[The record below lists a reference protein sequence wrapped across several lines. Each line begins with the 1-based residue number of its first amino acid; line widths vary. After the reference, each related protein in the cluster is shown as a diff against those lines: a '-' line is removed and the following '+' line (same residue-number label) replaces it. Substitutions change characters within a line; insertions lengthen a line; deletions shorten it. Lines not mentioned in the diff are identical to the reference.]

1 MIAIILTALLVVGVY
16 WWRSEKLTGG
26 PLPPGPKGVPIFGNL
41 LSLMWASLKGEA
53 PFVTLGNWGKEY
65 GPLCYLRFASQRVIV
80 VSDAQIAQ
88 QMCVK
93 QAENFSERP
102 PGLFVARVLKG
113 TGIVFNDGPSWKAH
127 RVFIQQ
133 ELRKFGC
140 SRQSIETP
148 IQHVADELVQQ
159 FKKVEGQVH
168 DPHLNFATATY
179 NVIWHIISGQRFQW
193 DDPFLGKLI
202 RNLDTNL
209 EAMELVGSHNYITLF
224 MLLQMIRHGV
234 FQLRAITK
242 ERFEYF
248 SQLISGCKEM
258 RANSPLEQ
266 EDSMVSDYLELLT
279 KPDRPV
285 YYSESQLLSLI
296 SDLFIAGGETTI
308 TTLRWSV
315 LCLALNPHVQ
325 ERIRNEMKEVVGMDS
340 PPSYS
345 QREELPYFEA
355 TMYEILRFC
364 GVTPGMWRNTTN
376 DTTVNGFFI
385 PKGTWVLLHFY
396 AMSRKEEDWKDAHL
410 FRPERFL
417 DEQGAFQK
425 NENFLV
431 FSTGRRHCPGETLAK
446 TELFT
451 LVANILQKFKITLAD
466 SEKPI
471 DLSDGVFGITYAPP
485 NFKIILNSIN
495 E

>member
-1 MIAIILTALLVVGVY
+1 MLAVIT
-16 WWRSEKLTGG
+16 WWASDKFIGG
-26 PLPPGPKGVPIFGNL
+26 PLPPGPKGIPIFGNL

-53 PFVTLGNWGKEY
+53 PFVTLEKWGHQY
-65 GPLCYLRFASQRVIV
+65 GSLCYLRFATQRVVI

-179 NVIWHIISGQRFQW
+179 NVIWNIISGHRFQW

-209 EAMELVGSHNYITLF
+209 EAMELVGAHNYITFF
-224 MLLQMIRHGV
+224 MLLQIIRHGV
-234 FQLRAITK
+234 FQLASITK

-248 SQLISGCKEM
+248 SQLIRGCKEM
-258 RANSPLEQ
+258 RANSPMEQ
-266 EDSMVSDYLELLT
+266 DDSMLSDYLELLT

-285 YYSESQLLSLI
+285 YFSEPQLLSLI

-308 TTLRWSV
+308 TTLRWAV
-315 LCLALNPHVQ
+315 LCLALYPEVQ
-325 ERIRNEMKEVVGMDS
+325 DRIRNELKETIGLDS
-340 PPSYS
+340 TPSYS
-345 QREELPYFEA
+345 GREELPYFEA
-355 TMYEILRFC
+355 FMYEMLRFC

-376 DTTVNGFFI
+376 DTVVNGYFI
-385 PKGTWVLLHFY
+385 PKGTWVLLHFF
-396 AMSRKEEDWKDAHL
+396 AMSRQESQWKDAHS

-417 DEQGAFQK
+417 NEEGAFQK

-446 TELFT
+446 TEIFIL
-451 LVANILQKFKITLAD
+451 LANILQKFHITLAD
-466 SEKPI
+466 SDTPI
-471 DLSDGVFGITYAPP
+471 NLADGKFGITYAPP
-485 NFKIILNSIN
+485 DFKLILKPVIQ